1 MLAQRRYEMI
11 MQILR
16 AEGPVAVGVLAER
29 LDVSPATIRRDLNR
43 LERLDLLTRVR
54 GGAAASTSL
63 EEPFAEVATVGKEA
77 RDAVARGA
85 ADLVRDGDVL
95 LLDIGTTVHQLSTY
109 LHGRSVT
116 VMTSNLAVYE
126 ELVPD
131 PEIELILLGG
141 VVRRNYRSL
150 VGFLTEDC
158 VRQVRAGRLFMGT
171 SGVRPDGTVVDTTA
185 VEVPGRRA
193 MIASSDQVI
202 LLADESKFP
211 GNGYATVCGP
221 DALDIVVTND
231 GATPDTLDTLRESGV
246 EVITV

>member
-1 MLAQRRYEMI
+1 

-16 AEGPVAVGVLAER
+16 AEGPVAVGALADR
-29 LDVSPATIRRDLNR
+29 LEVSQATIRRDLNR

-63 EEPFAEVATVGKEA
+63 EPSFAEVATGDHHA
-77 RDAVARGA
+77 RDAVAQRA
-85 ADLVRDGDVL
+85 AELVHDGDVL
-95 LLDIGTTVHQLSTY
+95 LLDIGTTVHQLSTH
-109 LHGRSVT
+109 LHGRPVT

-141 VVRRNYRSL
+141 VVRRNYKSL

-171 SGVRPDGTVVDTTA
+171 SGVRSDGTVVDTTA
-185 VEVPGRRA
+185 VEIPGRRA
-193 MIASSDQVI
+193 MIASADQVV
-202 LLADESKFP
+202 LVADESKFP
-211 GNGYATVCGP
+211 GSGYATVCGP
-221 DALDIVVTND
+221 EALDVVVTTDRADPGTLDALRD
-231 GATPDTLDTLRESGV
+231 AGV
-246 EVITV
+246 EVLTA

>member
-16 AEGPVAVGVLAER
+16 AEGPVAVGTLAER
-29 LDVSPATIRRDLNR
+29 LNVSQATIRRDLNR

-54 GGAAASTSL
+54 GGASATNTL
-63 EEPFAEVATVGKEA
+63 EEPFAEVATVGKET
-77 RDAVARGA
+77 RDAVARRA
-85 ADLVRDGDVL
+85 ADLVREGDVL
-95 LLDIGTTVHQLSTY
+95 MLDIGTTVHQFSTY

-221 DALDIVVTND
+221 DALDVVVTND
-231 GATPDTLDTLRESGV
+231 GASPDTLDTLRESGV
-246 EVITV
+246 EVITA

>member
-1 MLAQRRYEMI
+1 

>member
-1 MLAQRRYEMI
+1 MI

-16 AEGPVAVGVLAER
+16 AEGPVAVGALADR
-29 LDVSPATIRRDLNR
+29 LEVSQATIRRDLNR

-63 EEPFAEVATVGKEA
+63 EPSFAEVATGDHHA
-77 RDAVARGA
+77 RDAVAQRA
-85 ADLVRDGDVL
+85 AELVHDGDVL
-95 LLDIGTTVHQLSTY
+95 LLDIGTTVHQLSTH
-109 LHGRSVT
+109 LHGRPVT

-141 VVRRNYRSL
+141 VVRRNYKSL

-171 SGVRPDGTVVDTTA
+171 SGVRSDGTVVDTTA
-185 VEVPGRRA
+185 VEIPGRRA
-193 MIASSDQVI
+193 MIASADQVV
-202 LLADESKFP
+202 LVADESKFP
-211 GNGYATVCGP
+211 GSGYATVCGP
-221 DALDIVVTND
+221 EALDVVVTTDRADPGTLDALRD
-231 GATPDTLDTLRESGV
+231 AGV
-246 EVITV
+246 EVLTA